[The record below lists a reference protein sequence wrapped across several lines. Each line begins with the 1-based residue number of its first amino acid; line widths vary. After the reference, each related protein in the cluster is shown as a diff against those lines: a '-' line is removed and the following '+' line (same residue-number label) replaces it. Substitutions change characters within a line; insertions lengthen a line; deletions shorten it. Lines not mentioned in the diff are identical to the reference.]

1 VLLENRN
8 GTLPLSPTALSSVA
22 LIGPQA
28 DRVTLG
34 DYVFLN
40 SSNNGITPLAGFQ
53 QHLAAVN
60 SSVQVNY
67 AQGCALWSNDQS
79 GFADAVAAAQK
90 SDVAVV
96 MVGTWSLD
104 QTNLWTPGTNA
115 TTGEHVDLSDLALV
129 GAQGALVRA
138 IKATGKPTVVVFVSG
153 KPVAEPWIQASAH
166 TPLSSLPCVRSMFFL
181 QTRMQLCSSST
192 RATSAASRSR
202 KCSSAQRS
210 RAGSCRSRS
219 LGASA
224 PRPRSTTTGRARARL
239 TPAASST
246 TARSCSGTST
256 CSTAPSRSGAS
267 GTA

>member
-1 VLLENRN
+1 MEQEQLVLLENRN

-166 TPLSSLPCVRSMFFL
+166 TPFSSFPCV
-181 QTRMQLCSSST
+181 
-192 RATSAASRSR
+192 
-202 KCSSAQRS
+202 
-210 RAGSCRSRS
+210 
-219 LGASA
+219 
-224 PRPRSTTTGRARARL
+224 
-239 TPAASST
+239 
-246 TARSCSGTST
+246 
-256 CSTAPSRSGAS
+256 
-267 GTA
+267 